1 MLNVVMKHITLLL
14 YIGLTWGQSLKFL
27 KDDGQSVIINPSGY
41 DLKGDL
47 LYLNGTKF
55 FLNDIDYE
63 AKTVKVKKVY
73 RTAIGR
79 LINYNKYEY
88 IPFDSIDS
96 FRFLKRQFSIV
107 PMLIGVGIGVS
118 FSSKGDTPSLY
129 FGTIL
134 AFISGIFLSFM
145 PQFSEELIVSDDKWF
160 IVIPYNAN
168 R

>member
-1 MLNVVMKHITLLL
+1 MRRYSSLLL
-14 YIGLTWGQSLKFL
+14 FLGLVWGKSLKFVNS
-27 KDDGQSVIINPSGY
+27 DGESVIINPSGY

-63 AKTVKVKKVY
+63 AKMVKVKKVY
-73 RTAIGR
+73 RTAIGS

-96 FRFLKRQFSIV
+96 FRFLKRQFNIL

-118 FSSKGDTPSLY
+118 FSSKGDFPSLY
-129 FGTIL
+129 FGTIP
-134 AFISGIFLSFM
+134 AFISGIVLSFM
-145 PQFSEELIVSDDKWF
+145 PQFSEELIVGDDKWF
-160 IVIPYNAN
+160 IIIPYNAN

>member
-1 MLNVVMKHITLLL
+1 MTKYITLLL
-14 YIGLTWGQSLKFL
+14 FIGLVWGQSLKFL
-27 KDDGQSVIINPSGY
+27 KNDGQSVIINPSGY

-63 AKTVKVKKVY
+63 AKTVKVKKVN

-96 FRFLKRQFSIV
+96 FRFLKRQFSII

-129 FGTIL
+129 FGTIP

-145 PQFSEELIVSDDKWF
+145 PQFSEELIIGDDKWF
-160 IVIPYNAN
+160 IIIPYNAN

>member
-1 MLNVVMKHITLLL
+1 MCRYLQILLF
-14 YIGLTWGQSLKFL
+14 IGLSWGQSLKFL
-27 KDDGQSVIINPSGY
+27 KNDGQSVIINPSGY

-63 AKTVKVKKVY
+63 VKTVKVKKVY

-96 FRFLKRQFSIV
+96 FRFLKRQFSII

-129 FGTIL
+129 FGTIP
-134 AFISGIFLSFM
+134 AFISGIVLSFM

>member
-1 MLNVVMKHITLLL
+1 MRKYLSLFLFF
-14 YIGLTWGQSLKFL
+14 GLTWGQSLKFL
-27 KDDGQSVIINPSGY
+27 KNDGQSVIINPSGY

-63 AKTVKVKKVY
+63 AKTVKVKRVY
-73 RTAIGR
+73 CTAIGR

-88 IPFDSIDS
+88 IHLDSIDS
-96 FRFLKRQFSIV
+96 FRFLKRQFNII

-118 FSSKGDTPSLY
+118 FSSKEDFPSLY
-129 FGTIL
+129 FGTIP
-134 AFISGIFLSFM
+134 AFISGIVLSFM
-145 PQFSEELIVSDDKWF
+145 PQFSEELIVGDDKWF

>member
-1 MLNVVMKHITLLL
+1 MYKYLSLFLF
-14 YIGLTWGQSLKFL
+14 IGLIWGQSLKFL
-27 KDDGQSVIINPSGY
+27 KSDGQSVIINPSGY

-88 IPFDSIDS
+88 IPFDSIES
-96 FRFLKRQFSIV
+96 FRFLKRQFNII

-118 FSSKGDTPSLY
+118 FSSK
-129 FGTIL
+129 
-134 AFISGIFLSFM
+134 
-145 PQFSEELIVSDDKWF
+145 
-160 IVIPYNAN
+160 
-168 R
+168 

>member
-1 MLNVVMKHITLLL
+1 MRKYLSLFLLF
-14 YIGLTWGQSLKFL
+14 GLTWGQSLKFL
-27 KDDGQSVIINPSGY
+27 KNDGQSVIINPSGY

-63 AKTVKVKKVY
+63 AKTVKVKRVY

-96 FRFLKRQFSIV
+96 FRFLKRQFSII

-118 FSSKGDTPSLY
+118 FYSKGDFPSLY
-129 FGTIL
+129 FGTIP
-134 AFISGIFLSFM
+134 AFISGIVLSFM
-145 PQFSEELIVSDDKWF
+145 PQFSEELIVGDDKWF

>member
-1 MLNVVMKHITLLL
+1 MRRYLSLLL
-14 YIGLTWGQSLKFL
+14 FLGLVWGQSLKFL
-27 KDDGQSVIINPSGY
+27 KNDGQSVIINPSGY

-47 LYLNGTKF
+47 LYLNRTKF

-63 AKTVKVKKVY
+63 AKTFKVKKVY

-96 FRFLKRQFSIV
+96 FRFLKRQFSII

-118 FSSKGDTPSLY
+118 FSSNGDTPSLY
-129 FGTIL
+129 FGTIP
-134 AFISGIFLSFM
+134 AFISGIVLSFM
-145 PQFSEELIVSDDKWF
+145 PQFSEELIVGDDKWF

>member
-1 MLNVVMKHITLLL
+1 MTKYITLLL
-14 YIGLTWGQSLKFL
+14 FIGLVWGQSLKFL
-27 KDDGQSVIINPSGY
+27 KNDGQSVIINPSGY

-96 FRFLKRQFSIV
+96 FRFLKRQFSII

-118 FSSKGDTPSLY
+118 FSLKGDTPSLY
-129 FGTIL
+129 FGTIP

-145 PQFSEELIVSDDKWF
+145 PQFSEELIIGDDKWF
-160 IVIPYNAN
+160 IIIPYNAN

>member
-1 MLNVVMKHITLLL
+1 MCRYLQILLF
-14 YIGLTWGQSLKFL
+14 IGLSWGQSLKFL
-27 KDDGQSVIINPSGY
+27 KNDGQSVIINPSGY

-96 FRFLKRQFSIV
+96 FRFLKRQFSII

-118 FSSKGDTPSLY
+118 FSSKGDFPSLY
-129 FGTIL
+129 FGTIP
-134 AFISGIFLSFM
+134 AFISGIVLSFI
-145 PQFSEELIVSDDKWF
+145 PQFSEELIVDNDKWF
-160 IVIPYNAN
+160 IVIPYNTN
-168 R
+168 Q

>member
-1 MLNVVMKHITLLL
+1 MHKYLPLFLF
-14 YIGLTWGQSLKFL
+14 IGLTWGQSLKSL
-27 KDDGQSVIINPSGY
+27 KSDGQSVIINPSGY

-73 RTAIGR
+73 RTAVGR

-88 IPFDSIDS
+88 IPFGSIES
-96 FRFLKRQFSIV
+96 FRFLKRQFRII

-118 FSSKGDTPSLY
+118 FSSNGDFLSIY
-129 FGTIL
+129 FGTIP
-134 AFISGIFLSFM
+134 AFLSGIVLSFM
-145 PQFSEELIVSDDKWF
+145 PQFSEELIVSDDNWF
-160 IVIPYNAN
+160 MVIPYNAN

>member
-1 MLNVVMKHITLLL
+1 MTKHLTLFLF
-14 YIGLTWGQSLKFL
+14 IGLTWGQSLKFL

-73 RTAIGR
+73 RTALGR

-96 FRFLKRQFSIV
+96 FRFLKRQFSII

-118 FSSKGDTPSLY
+118 FTQKEILLHYTLELSL
-129 FGTIL
+129 
-134 AFISGIFLSFM
+134 LSYLVLFYH
-145 PQFSEELIVSDDKWF
+145 LCNNLVK
-160 IVIPYNAN
+160 N
-168 R
+168 

>member
-1 MLNVVMKHITLLL
+1 MMTRNLMLLL
-14 YIGLTWGQSLKFL
+14 TIGFAWGQSLKFL

-63 AKTVKVKKVY
+63 AKTVKVKNVY

-96 FRFLKRQFSIV
+96 FRFLKRQFSII
-107 PMLIGVGIGVS
+107 PMNRINIC
-118 FSSKGDTPSLY
+118 FSCNTCL
-129 FGTIL
+129 THC
-134 AFISGIFLSFM
+134 
-145 PQFSEELIVSDDKWF
+145 
-160 IVIPYNAN
+160 
-168 R
+168 

>member
-1 MLNVVMKHITLLL
+1 MTKHLTLLL
-14 YIGLTWGQSLKFL
+14 FIGLTWWQSLKFL
-27 KDDGQSVIINPSGY
+27 KDDGQSVIINSSGY

-63 AKTVKVKKVY
+63 AKTVKVKRVY
-73 RTAIGR
+73 RTAIGK
-79 LINYNKYEY
+79 LINYNKYEH

-96 FRFLKRQFSIV
+96 FRFLKRQFSII

-118 FSSKGDTPSLY
+118 FSSKGDFLSLY
-129 FGTIL
+129 FGTIP
-134 AFISGIFLSFM
+134 AFISGIVLSFM
-145 PQFSEELIVSDDKWF
+145 PQFSEELIVGDDKWF